1 MKAKQKTTTAKKRY
15 EGFSDEEKDAMAQR
29 VKEMKLGDKGDM
41 DGEVLAK
48 ISELRE
54 PDRSMAKR
62 LHTLIRASAPELKPR
77 LWYGMPAYAKDG
89 KLICHFQPAHKFKTR
104 YAELGFSDAAKLD
117 DGTIWPVAYALPELT
132 SASEA
137 KIAAL
142 VRKAAG

>member
-15 EGFSDEEKDAMAQR
+15 EGFTHEEKDAMAQR
-29 VKEMKLGDKGDM
+29 VKEMKAGDKGDM

-48 ISELRE
+48 ISEMRE

-62 LHTLIRASAPELKPR
+62 LHALIRASVPELKPR

-89 KLICHFQPAHKFKTR
+89 KLICHFQPAQKFKTR

-117 DGTIWPVAYALPELT
+117 DGTIWPVAFALPELT
-132 SASEA
+132 AVSEA

-142 VRKAAG
+142 VKQAAG